1 MPQIVVKRKFRM
13 CVGTD
18 VHPTDFLPSTA
29 PIEVNDRVA
38 EVSIMEGWA
47 VPFVPQAAEETPA
60 HGLPSPVSG
69 QAKPVSSSPP
79 AKALRKRIFGSRRA
93 KRGSS

>member
-1 MPQIVVKRKFRM
+1 MPQIIVKRKFRM

-18 VHPTDFLPSTA
+18 VHPTDFLPSTD

-47 VPFVPQAAEETPA
+47 VPFVPQAAEEP
-60 HGLPSPVSG
+60 GLPSPVSG